1 MFSMRQIAT
10 RAALAATILIATG
23 AMEPAIA
30 QQYSG
35 MTCGELWYARNKIYA
50 DNGFC
55 FKTQRARQQ
64 FGEGCFPPYGRV
76 SGYAKERIDT
86 IQYWES
92 RRGCR

>member
-1 MFSMRQIAT
+1 
-10 RAALAATILIATG
+10 
-23 AMEPAIA
+23 
-30 QQYSG
+30 
-35 MTCGELWYARNKIYA
+35 MTYGELWYARNKIYA